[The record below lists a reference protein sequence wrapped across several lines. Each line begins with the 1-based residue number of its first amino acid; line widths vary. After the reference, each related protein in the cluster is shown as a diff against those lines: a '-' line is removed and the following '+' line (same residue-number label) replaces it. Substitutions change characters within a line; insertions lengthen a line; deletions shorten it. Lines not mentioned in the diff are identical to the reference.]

1 MSNLLEQG
9 EKWLA
14 GMLQK
19 HASSEVRYQRS
30 SVSSTL
36 RATIGRSVFEIAEQL
51 SSAVL
56 RIESRDY
63 LVAAEAFAAT
73 GLTIPQPGDRIHETQ
88 GSREY
93 VYEVMAPGGE
103 PCWRW
108 ADAYRQQLRIHT
120 KLVASE

>member
-9 EKWLA
+9 ERWLA

-19 HASSEVRYQRS
+19 HASTQLRYERS
-30 SVSSTL
+30 GISNTL
-36 RATIGRSVFEIAEQL
+36 RATIGRSVFEIADQL

-73 GLTIPQPGDRIHETQ
+73 GFRLPEPGDRVHEVQ
-88 GSREY
+88 GVDEY
-93 VYEVMAPGGE
+93 VYEVLAPGGE

-108 ADAYRQQLRIHT
+108 ADSYRQQLRIHT
-120 KLVASE
+120 KLVE